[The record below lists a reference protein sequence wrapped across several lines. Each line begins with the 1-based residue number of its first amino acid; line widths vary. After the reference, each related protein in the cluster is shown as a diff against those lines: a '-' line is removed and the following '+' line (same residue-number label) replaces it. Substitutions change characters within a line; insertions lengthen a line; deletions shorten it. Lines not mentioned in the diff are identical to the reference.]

1 MRERSARFRARPGDN
16 GGARTV
22 DCGGEELDRCSIAPR
37 ALCGQLGAAR
47 PGMGAEKLSPPAPLA
62 LDQGSAKVT
71 CTCPLASLFRCWLAS
86 KSEEIEVI

>member
-1 MRERSARFRARPGDN
+1 VVRERSARFRARPGDN

-22 DCGGEELDRCSIAPR
+22 DRGGEELDRCSIAPR

-47 PGMGAEKLSPPAPLA
+47 RGMGAEKLSPPAPLA

-71 CTCPLASLFRCWLAS
+71 CTCPLASLFS
-86 KSEEIEVI
+86 TY